1 MLSWPYLL
9 KALTVNLYKMHLML
23 NASTDGLQ
31 PISNKTIN
39 VAWQGTFLKI
49 NYNFI
54 PDRFYYLKLKKIIFC
69 IIHYKSMFNI
79 RKSFSDIQSLTRST
93 FPFFNAFNV
102 RSVAL
107 SDKTFIL
114 HSLFAHCS
122 LIVQLDDNIFRLI
135 TINTCSLLFLC
146 PTVNRLS
153 STLKRLKWCKYK
165 PDISNVGYLQ
175 ENTNQVRI
183 KFRSN
188 DFRQNYAFWT

>member
-1 MLSWPYLL
+1 
-9 KALTVNLYKMHLML
+9 
-23 NASTDGLQ
+23 
-31 PISNKTIN
+31 
-39 VAWQGTFLKI
+39 
-49 NYNFI
+49 
-54 PDRFYYLKLKKIIFC
+54 
-69 IIHYKSMFNI
+69 MFNI

-107 SDKTFIL
+107 SDKTFTL

-153 STLKRLKWCKYK
+153 STLKRLK
-165 PDISNVGYLQ
+165 
-175 ENTNQVRI
+175 
-183 KFRSN
+183 
-188 DFRQNYAFWT
+188 